1 MWLFLLLLVISREYY
16 HVYAISLATEPS
28 NNAITISDFAERGSE
43 LSTVHVKCP
52 KYTERVVRAVIRV
65 RLSPESSSVPPCTP
79 ASQIS

>member
-16 HVYAISLATEPS
+16 YVYAISLATEPS

-52 KYTERVVRAVIRV
+52 KYTE
-65 RLSPESSSVPPCTP
+65 
-79 ASQIS
+79 